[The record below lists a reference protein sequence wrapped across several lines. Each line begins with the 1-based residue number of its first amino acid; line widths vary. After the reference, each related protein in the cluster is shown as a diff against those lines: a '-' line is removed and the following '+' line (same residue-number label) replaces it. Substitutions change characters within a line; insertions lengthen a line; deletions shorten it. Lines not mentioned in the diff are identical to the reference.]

1 MRLRIARRRFRC
13 SHGGYIGDHQARHS
27 ESLRSAGG
35 AMVDRYATEVFHRY
49 CVVRRLSPAQAR
61 AELELFE
68 DLVLMR
74 GLIKEHASWTN

>member
-1 MRLRIARRRFRC
+1 
-13 SHGGYIGDHQARHS
+13 
-27 ESLRSAGG
+27 
-35 AMVDRYATEVFHRY
+35 MVDRYATEVFHRY